1 MATCQAVQEDMA
13 RLREQKRVEA
23 LRRADETVI
32 RMEREGDLQA
42 AETIRALQA
51 RVSEL
56 VGALQAADTFIRD
69 KALPYEPRM
78 HEWLD
83 VMEDGMAESTMW
95 PERDV

>member
-13 RLREQKRVEA
+13 RLREQKKVEA

-56 VGALQAADTFIRD
+56 AGALQAADTLN
-69 KALPYEPRM
+69 A
-78 HEWLD
+78 
-83 VMEDGMAESTMW
+83 
-95 PERDV
+95 